1 MIQPFNSSP
10 DQPPFPAGKTSK
22 DARRAAEALF
32 QSSENA
38 PTASPRKAPQRAIRA
53 QANIVSIRH
62 FVISRLLD
70 QARFSR
76 RLEFVELPRNPG
88 KSTEGERRSPV
99 FLLVFGPEGRTLYV
113 ALEDGEAPSAAL
125 PAWWERLA
133 MLGHA
138 QRRVR
143 ARTAVEAWRLTQI
156 CLKKLAIIEG

>member
-10 DQPPFPAGKTSK
+10 DQPPFRPEKPQKMPEG
-22 DARRAAEALF
+22 
-32 QSSENA
+32 Q
-38 PTASPRKAPQRAIRA
+38 PRLCFR
-53 QANIVSIRH
+53 QAK
-62 FVISRLLD
+62 
-70 QARFSR
+70 
-76 RLEFVELPRNPG
+76 LPRNPG

-156 CLKKLAIIEG
+156 CPKKLAIIEG